1 MTGLFPQ
8 GALLERHSDREFE
21 FSPRDFERVR
31 KMIHAR
37 AGISL
42 NDTKENMVYSRLAR
56 RLRLLRRNDFG
67 GYLDWLEQT
76 PDAVEWQEF
85 VNALT
90 TNLTSFFREEHHF
103 PALAEHLRARR
114 QQSDF
119 SIWCSACSTGEEA
132 YSIAMTAYDALPGMS
147 GRVRILASDIDTN
160 VLDTARLGVYD
171 MERIER
177 VEAGLKQRH
186 FLRGRGAHDG
196 RVRVKPELQA
206 MLAFQRVNLLDTRWD
221 VKGPFDAI
229 FCRNVMI
236 YFDKPAQLQILQRFS
251 PLLKPGGLL
260 FVGHSENFHHA
271 REIFVLRGKTVY
283 QRTSDARPSLSEGCS

>member
-1 MTGLFPQ
+1 MAGMFPQ
-8 GALLERHSDREFE
+8 GPLLERHSDREFE
-21 FSPRDFERVR
+21 FLSRDFERVR

-56 RLRLLRRNDFG
+56 RLRLLRRDDFG
-67 GYLDWLEQT
+67 EYLDWLEQT

-90 TNLTSFFREEHHF
+90 TNLTSFFREGHHF
-103 PALAEHLRARR
+103 PMLAELLRARR
-114 QQSDF
+114 NQPEL

-132 YSIAMTAYDALPGMS
+132 YSIAMTAYDALPGAS
-147 GRVRILASDIDTN
+147 GRVRVLASDIDTN
-160 VLDTARLGVYD
+160 VLDTARAGVYGT
-171 MERIER
+171 ERIER
-177 VEAGLKQRH
+177 LDAGLKHRH
-186 FLRGRGAHDG
+186 FLCGRGDQEGH
-196 RVRVKPELQA
+196 VRVKPELQA
-206 MLAFQRVNLLDTRWD
+206 MLSFQRVNLLDIRWD

-236 YFDKPAQLQILQRFS
+236 YFDKPTQLQILQRFS

-271 REIFVLRGKTVY
+271 RELFVLRGKTVY
-283 QRTSDARPSLSEGCS
+283 QRASDARK